1 MGRSM
6 PVELF
11 LVDDDADVRGSVAQ
25 SLRLS
30 GLNVNAYEGARQ
42 ALADLDAGA
51 QPLVIVSDVR
61 MRGMSGLDLQR
72 AVRAR
77 DAQLPV
83 ILITG
88 HGDVPMAVQATRE
101 GAYDF
106 IEKPFPPARILA
118 AVQGALRQ
126 RRSTLEQRG
135 VALAGEPEDAV
146 GAQWGLVG
154 RSAALREV
162 RRLVGVFGA
171 AAVPVLVTGE
181 TGTGKEVVAR
191 ALHTA
196 SQREGP
202 FVAVNCSAV
211 PESIFESEMFG
222 HEAGAFT
229 GALKRRIG
237 RIEHASRGTLFLD
250 EIESM
255 PMALQAKLLRVLQDR
270 CVQRLGSNTEQPVD
284 CRVVAATKV
293 DLAAEAACGRFRA
306 DLYYRLNVGAIRLPA
321 LRERLED
328 LPVLLAHFIDDA
340 ARRLGVPA
348 PAWGALELSQCAS
361 RAWPGNLR
369 ELRNAVDRWC
379 LGVEG
384 FVCAPAA
391 SSEAAAVAERG
402 AAGAPS
408 PASAATLEEALQL
421 TERACIEE
429 ALRRSGGRVAAAA
442 DALGLSRKTLYEK
455 LHRLGIPL
463 PRTQALPGGG

>member
-1 MGRSM
+1 VGRGT
-6 PVELF
+6 PVDLF

-30 GLNVNAYEGARQ
+30 GLNVNAYEDARQ
-42 ALADLDAGA
+42 AVAAVDAGV
-51 QPLVIVSDVR
+51 QPLAIVSDVR
-61 MRGMSGLDLQR
+61 MRHMSGLELLR
-72 AVRAR
+72 AMRGR

-106 IEKPFPPARILA
+106 IEKPFPPARLAA
-118 AVQGALRQ
+118 AVQGAMRQ

-135 VALAGEPEDAV
+135 LPLGSEPEADS
-146 GAQWGLVG
+146 GLGWGLVG
-154 RSAALREV
+154 RCATMREV

-191 ALHTA
+191 ALHAA
-196 SQREGP
+196 SRREGP

-222 HEAGAFT
+222 HEVGAFT

-237 RIEHASRGTLFLD
+237 RIEHASAGTLFLD

-255 PMALQAKLLRVLQDR
+255 PLALQAKLLRVLQDR

-293 DLAAEAACGRFRA
+293 DLAAECACGRFRA

-328 LPVLLAHFIDDA
+328 LPLLLAHFIDDS
-340 ARRLGVPA
+340 ARRLRVP
-348 PAWGALELSQCAS
+348 PPPWGALELSQCAS
-361 RAWPGNLR
+361 RTWPGNLR

-379 LGVEG
+379 LGVESL
-384 FVCAPAA
+384 APTQPATEA
-391 SSEAAAVAERG
+391 KAAAEVA
-402 AAGAPS
+402 APRTS
-408 PASAATLEEALQL
+408 LDQALEV
-421 TERACIEE
+421 TERACIED
-429 ALRRSGGRVAAAA
+429 ALRRSAGRVSAAA
-442 DALGLSRKTLYEK
+442 DLLGLSRKTLYDK
-455 LHRLGIPL
+455 LHRLQIQL
-463 PRTQALPGGG
+463 PRAQRPG